1 MKYSKDEYKEI
12 KTMNSSENRYKKFAS
27 LIMISFML
35 SAIVASTTIV
45 RPVFGD
51 PAWWNINWEFRKPI
65 TIYHSNVT
73 SDLTNFPVLVNITDS
88 DLATKAQVD
97 GDDIVFTDP
106 SGLKLD
112 HEIEYYN
119 GTSGLLVAWVKI
131 PSLSS
136 TEDTTIYMYYGN
148 PDALNQENTQQVWDA
163 DYMMTQHFN
172 ERYEN
177 GECRFW
183 GMIAPGTL
191 PQTEVMD
198 QLVNLPNS
206 LKTMGATNPNGWGL
220 AYYNTTEPTIRRG
233 QPAANTDPNFN
244 TAALELATSGASIGV
259 GHVRKS
265 ASPPYNIPDPHPF
278 NRTKMGKTWVFA
290 HHGTISQTVL
300 VNLIGTAYLTANP
313 PQYGNSTDT
322 YNDSELY
329 FIYVLKCIEENAGNI
344 RKGIA
349 QAVTAISAESTTY
362 NMNFV
367 FSDGTTLWAFRRGDT
382 THLVYYYYNST
393 SPVYSA
399 VASQYPTSSQGSW
412 IALSN
417 YNLVEMNRTDPPV
430 VITDIRGYAPLDHFD
445 STANNNDGTAYNGVV
460 ISAEGK
466 INGGDLFDGVND
478 YVSVNDSSTLDG
490 DGNWAQLSIELWV
503 KTDVATPSGQR
514 ILRKGPSSGSDLNS
528 YQVGFQSASM
538 PVPGALYFDVW
549 HGGAVTTYY
558 EVDARSNLLTAGTWY
573 HVVGVYDTAVG
584 SKIYINGAEVV
595 VTTVQGT
602 ATGNVGGSPAQPLF
616 IGCRWSG
623 AYPTGNVANFFKG
636 TLDETRISRVARSA
650 DWIAASFKNQNDP
663 SHFSSVGTEEGGQPT
678 TMRITPATTDAV
690 LGADYTVYV
699 EMVGVV
705 DLYAWEFQLDYN
717 ATILDLTSCSVVAG
731 GLNEPTNTYYNLTDE
746 VNGHVWWAVSTTRPT
761 TTGISYS
768 QHNIFEIHYHTMAA
782 GTSSLSLHGTLLS
795 DSNGDPIAHEVVN
808 GSITVTGAIDLTVEN
823 VRILDQGCSIYAND
837 TYADGMTKYYYPV
850 EVTVHNLGTGP
861 AGPFLVK
868 LEVFWIN
875 GLTTEAMR
883 EESVS
888 GLLGGAS
895 TVVNFTNFLN
905 PSRTQYYRLIATVDS
920 TNTVTE
926 SNETNN
932 TLALDNVKVTVVG
945 DANGDGVVNIL
956 DGVVLTRAWTGT
968 PELPQWNVKSD
979 VNHDGTVN
987 ILDGTRLSLNWGARW

>member
-1 MKYSKDEYKEI
+1 MLVGSLG
-12 KTMNSSENRYKKFAS
+12 S
-27 LIMISFML
+27 LISIHP
-35 SAIVASTTIV
+35 AY
-45 RPVFGD
+45 G
-51 PAWWNINWEFRKPI
+51 AWWNSDWQFRKSI
-65 TIYHSNVT
+65 IIDHTKISAN
-73 SDLTNFPVLVNITDS
+73 LTNFPVLLNFTDG
-88 DLATKAQVD
+88 DLAAKAQVG
-97 GDDIVFTDP
+97 GDDIVFTDTG
-106 SGLKLD
+106 GLKLD
-112 HEIEYYN
+112 HELEYYN
-119 GTSGLLVAWVKI
+119 GTSGLLVAWVRI

-148 PDALNQENTQQVWDA
+148 SDALNQENTQQVWDA

-183 GMIAPGTL
+183 GMIANDTL

-198 QLVNLPNS
+198 HLVNLPNS
-206 LKTMGATNPNGWGL
+206 LKSLGATNPNGWGL

-244 TAALELATSGASIGV
+244 IAAQELATSGASIGV

-278 NRTKMGKTWVFA
+278 NRTKMGKTWIFA

-300 VNLIGTAYLTANP
+300 VNLIGTAYLAANP

-329 FIYVLKCIEENAGNI
+329 FIYILKCIEENAGNI

-349 QAVTAISAESTTY
+349 QAVTAISAESTAY

-412 IALSN
+412 TALSN

-430 VITDIRGYAPLDHFD
+430 VITDIRGYSPLDHFD
-445 STANNNDGTAYNGVV
+445 STANNNDGTAFNGVV
-460 ISAEGK
+460 ISAEGR
-466 INGGDLFDGVND
+466 INGGDSFDGVND
-478 YVSVNDSSTLDG
+478 YVSMNDSSTLDG
-490 DGNWAQLSIELWV
+490 DGNWAQLSIEFWV
-503 KTDVATPSGQR
+503 KPNNATPAAQR
-514 ILRKGPSSGSDLNS
+514 ILRKGPSTGTGVNS
-528 YQVGFQSASM
+528 YQIGFQTTGSY
-538 PVPGALYFDVW
+538 LYFDVW
-549 HGGAVTTYY
+549 APGSAVAAYY
-558 EVDARSNLLTAGTWY
+558 EVQYNNTVLTAGTWY
-573 HVVGVYDTAVG
+573 HVVCVYNAGVG
-584 SKIYINGAEVV
+584 SKIYVNGVDVNATRVG
-595 VTTVQGT
+595 TTGDPT
-602 ATGNVGGSPAQPLF
+602 KNVGGSASQPLF
-616 IGCRWSG
+616 VGGRWSG
-623 AYPTGNVANFFKG
+623 AYPTGNVANFFNG
-636 TLDETRISRVARSA
+636 TLDEIRISKVARSA
-650 DWIAASFKNQNDP
+650 SWATTSYTNQNDP
-663 SHFSSVGTEEGGQPT
+663 SHFSSVGTEEAGQT
-678 TMRITPATTDAV
+678 TTVRVMPATTDAV

-699 EMVGVV
+699 EMVGAV
-705 DLYAWEFQLDYN
+705 DLYAWEFQLYYN
-717 ATILDLTSCSVVAG
+717 ATILDLTSCSIVAG
-731 GLNEPTNTYYNLTDE
+731 GLNDPTNTYYNFTDE
-746 VNGHVWWAVSTTRPT
+746 VNGHVWWAVSTTMPT

-768 QHNIFEIHYHTMAA
+768 QHNIFEIHYHTMAM
-782 GTSSLSLHGTLLS
+782 GTSSLSLYGTLLS
-795 DSNGDPIAHEVVN
+795 DSNGDPITHEVVN

-823 VRILDQGCSIYAND
+823 VRVLDQGCSVYAND
-837 TYADGMTKYYYPV
+837 TYANGTTYYYPV

-861 AGPFLVK
+861 SGPFNLK

-875 GLTTEAMR
+875 GSTTETMR

-888 GLLGGAS
+888 GLFGGAS
-895 TVVNFTNFLN
+895 TVVNFTTFFN
-905 PSRTQYYRLIATVDS
+905 PSHTQYYRLIAIVDS

-932 TLALDNVKVTVVG
+932 VFTLDNVKVTVIG

-956 DGVVLTRAWTGT
+956 DGVVLTLAWNGT
-968 PELPQWNVKSD
+968 PGLPQWNVKSD

-987 ILDGTRLSLNWGARW
+987 ILDGTRLSFNWGARW